1 MLLSRHVLLGRAL
14 SDVLRMRCCRMEEMA
29 GYVASALRPHL
40 PERLIQIQTAIA
52 FGALPAGG
60 SLLSRLGAGVGS
72 AGRLRRRLLLGDR
85 LIAGW
90 CLMGLRCRGVQLV
103 VVVLISVLL
112 AMSIVGALGGRGD
125 LSRHH
130 ALHIRLQNA
139 LLRVPRKVRWLDLPD
154 RSRLLRI
161 LEGCCRLCISFT
173 AIIHCFL
180 WFVVIMCETGVFFC
194 FLFVNN

>member
-1 MLLSRHVLLGRAL
+1 M
-14 SDVLRMRCCRMEEMA
+14 
-29 GYVASALRPHL
+29 
-40 PERLIQIQTAIA
+40 
-52 FGALPAGG
+52 
-60 SLLSRLGAGVGS
+60 
-72 AGRLRRRLLLGDR
+72 
-85 LIAGW
+85 
-90 CLMGLRCRGVQLV
+90 

-173 AIIHCFL
+173 AIIH
-180 WFVVIMCETGVFFC
+180 
-194 FLFVNN
+194 